1 MGLLAALA
9 ICWPTQV
16 AGADLSLQI
25 LYGLKSNPKN
35 PRAEL
40 VQGSDGN
47 FYGTTAFGGTGGEN
61 GTVFAITPAGV
72 FAILHSFQ
80 GLDGA
85 LPWSSLVQGRDGLF
99 YGTAQGGGTNGD
111 FGTVFQIATNGDFT
125 VLHYFGGSDGRYPQA
140 PLRQDADGN
149 FYGTTAFG
157 GTNGDQGTVFKITPK
172 GLFTSLFSFSGT
184 NGRRPVAGLIQA
196 SDGNFYGTTA
206 EGGLTYE
213 GPGVLG
219 QGTVFRM
226 TPEGALTPLFSFSGP
241 DGSGPTAG
249 LVETSDGSF
258 YGTTQGGGA
267 NGDNGTVFKI
277 TPGAGLST
285 LYSFAG
291 PDGNYPVAGLTRGA
305 DGNFYGTTSGD
316 RSFAGTNTF
325 GTIFRITPEG
335 RLTTLYSFNGTDGA
349 SPVAGL
355 VPGNDGNFYGTTFE
369 GGPGDGGTLFRLV
382 KCPLITGVSAS
393 EENVTLAWTSFT
405 NGSYRVEYKPVLTE
419 TTWTALSPDVIA
431 TNNKTVVTYLL
442 AGTRQRFFRIR
453 LLPP

>member
-1 MGLLAALA
+1 MNDFAIAAQNRHRTRLRLPDPTACLGGQTGKPANRWPMAHDQLLSHVRQKLIAGLAMRPHVTSSGTAGPRRSGACAGGVMGLLAALA

-149 FYGTTAFG
+149 YYGTTAFG

-196 SDGNFYGTTA
+196 RDGNFYGTTA

-249 LVETSDGSF
+249 LVETSAGSF

-291 PDGNYPVAGLTRGA
+291 PD
-305 DGNFYGTTSGD
+305 
-316 RSFAGTNTF
+316 
-325 GTIFRITPEG
+325 
-335 RLTTLYSFNGTDGA
+335 
-349 SPVAGL
+349 
-355 VPGNDGNFYGTTFE
+355 
-369 GGPGDGGTLFRLV
+369 
-382 KCPLITGVSAS
+382 
-393 EENVTLAWTSFT
+393 
-405 NGSYRVEYKPVLTE
+405 
-419 TTWTALSPDVIA
+419 
-431 TNNKTVVTYLL
+431 
-442 AGTRQRFFRIR
+442 
-453 LLPP
+453 